1 MNLKELRSKRY
12 RGTPLHG
19 RVHHYFFHFYDT
31 TTMAAKKS
39 NNDVETG
46 ESTPLLDSSQYS
58 PDNEPPPLKEMKEH
72 SFKERTVAGA
82 SAVAFSTSIAA
93 MCLESN
99 PSVYVSGVVGAA
111 VAPYATIQQEKIT
124 QCEALEQTNERLE
137 SEVQQL
143 QHENERLS
151 TQVNQLES
159 SVLQYVLY
167 NNIT

>member
-1 MNLKELRSKRY
+1 
-12 RGTPLHG
+12 
-19 RVHHYFFHFYDT
+19 
-31 TTMAAKKS
+31 MAANKS

-46 ESTPLLDSSQYS
+46 ESTPLLDGSQYS
-58 PDNEPPPLKEMKEH
+58 PDNEPPPLKEMKQH

-99 PSVYVSGVVGAA
+99 PSVYVSGVVGAV

-167 NNIT
+167 NNIMWFCVYAMFTDTLSVFTVYKK